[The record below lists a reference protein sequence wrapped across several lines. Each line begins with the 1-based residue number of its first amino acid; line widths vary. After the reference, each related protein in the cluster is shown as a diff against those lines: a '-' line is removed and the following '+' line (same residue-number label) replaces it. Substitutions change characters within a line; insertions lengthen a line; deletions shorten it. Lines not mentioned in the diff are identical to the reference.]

1 MFPALADG
9 VFTTREAL
17 LHLLELLFLLYG
29 NIFFN
34 LYVYFIIS
42 PLWQYFFNLYVY
54 FLIVMV
60 LFFTY

>member
-9 VFTTREAL
+9 VFTTREGL

-29 NIFFN
+29 NIFLN
-34 LYVYFIIS
+34 LF
-42 PLWQYFFNLYVY
+42 VY

-60 LFFTY
+60 LFFTC